1 MISQI
6 STFCMSFCIIQKQH
20 VFGQTEFYLF
30 TFLFDLQTG
39 FYNKKV

>member
-6 STFCMSFCIIQKQH
+6 STFCMSFWIIQKQH
-20 VFGQTEFYLF
+20 VFGQ
-30 TFLFDLQTG
+30 FDLQTG